1 MDPQFFLTLGTVL
14 KWAGTG
20 LLPLFLLP
28 LIILVFPG
36 KLAPF
41 AKRLARLIDRIT
53 GGALGLAMGACV
65 LLIFAQLAVVLL
77 RYAFGLSFNWLSE
90 SVTYAF
96 AAIFMLGAAG
106 ALRDG
111 AHVRV
116 DILRPR
122 FGESGRNWVELAG
135 AYFFLFPICI
145 RIITTGEA
153 GLARSWSLFEG
164 SRESDGLPLFFLF
177 KTLVPVFAVLL
188 MAQGLSESLKAALRL
203 TGALPP
209 PAGGGSLADPAG
221 ISGERHGI

>member
-1 MDPQFFLTLGTVL
+1 MDPQVFLTLGTVL
-14 KWAGTG
+14 KWTG
-20 LLPLFLLP
+20 IALLPLFLLP
-28 LIILVFPG
+28 LIILVLPG
-36 KLAPF
+36 RLDSLAQ
-41 AKRLARLIDRIT
+41 RLASLIDRIS

-77 RYAFGLSFNWLSE
+77 RYAFGLSFSWLSE
-90 SVTYAF
+90 AVTYAF

-122 FGESGRNWVELAG
+122 FGEAGRNWVELAG

-145 RIITTGEA
+145 RIIVTGEA

-177 KTLVPVFAVLL
+177 KTLLPAFAILL

-203 TGALPP
+203 TGAMP
-209 PAGGGSLADPAG
+209 PADPDAA
-221 ISGERHGI
+221 SRVASVGERHGI